1 MEEGR
6 QMTTAVKPH
15 LEPSQNAQT
24 VPLPCSVLGEI
35 NFPNGVIGLVDDVL
49 PNIRSLYREAS
60 CSRKDWNRLIR
71 VTVLP
76 N

>member
-1 MEEGR
+1 
-6 QMTTAVKPH
+6 MTTAVKPH
-15 LEPSQNAQT
+15 LEPSQNART
-24 VPLPCSVLGEI
+24 VPLPCSALGEI
-35 NFPNGVIGLVDDVL
+35 KFPLNGLTALDNDVL
-49 PNIRSLYREAS
+49 PNIRSLHREAS

>member
-1 MEEGR
+1 
-6 QMTTAVKPH
+6 MTTAVKPH
-15 LEPSQNAQT
+15 LEPSQNAKT
-24 VPLPCSVLGEI
+24 VPLPCSMLGEI
-35 NFPNGVIGLVDDVL
+35 NLPNGVMGIVVDDVL